1 MTFAK
6 EFGSGTKWKIVVFI
20 PAYNEESN
28 IGEVIRRIPRRAD
41 ARWSTEVLVIDDGS
55 RDATAD
61 RARAAGAEHVVS
73 FEANRG
79 LGAAVREGLAR
90 SVAMGADVAV
100 MIDADCEYPPEQI
113 PELVDPILRGQ
124 ADYVLGSRFLG
135 EIRGMKR
142 HRRIGNRFF
151 SLLQSVL
158 LGMRI
163 VDGQTGM
170 RAFSAP
176 AARHAEII
184 HDYNYAQVLT
194 LNLVRKGFRLLELP
208 IRYRV
213 RTRGRSFITFAGYMG
228 NVLPAIWKEMR
239 RKVETVK
246 ESDRAAERKV
256 ADRANVGWSGPTG
269 L

>member
-1 MTFAK
+1 MATARDN
-6 EFGSGTKWKIVVFI
+6 GSAAGRKVIVFI
-20 PAYNEESN
+20 PAYNEELN
-28 IGEVIRRIPRRAD
+28 IGEVIGRIPRRAD
-41 ARWSTEVLVIDDGS
+41 ARWRTEVLVIDDGS

-61 RARAAGAEHVVS
+61 RAREAGADHVVS
-73 FEANRG
+73 FAANRG

-113 PELVDPILRGQ
+113 PELVEPIWRGQ

-135 EIRGMKR
+135 EIRGMKQ
-142 HRRIGNRFF
+142 HRRIGNRLF
-151 SLLQSVL
+151 SLLQSAL
-158 LGMRI
+158 LGIRI

-170 RAFSAP
+170 RAFSAS

-194 LNLVRKGFRLLELP
+194 LNLVRKGFRLLEVP

-213 RTRGRSFITFAGYMG
+213 RTRGQSFITFAGYMG

-239 RKVETVK
+239 RKVDKVTEA
-246 ESDRAAERKV
+246 ERAAAWKPASRP
-256 ADRANVGWSGPTG
+256 VGS
-269 L
+269 